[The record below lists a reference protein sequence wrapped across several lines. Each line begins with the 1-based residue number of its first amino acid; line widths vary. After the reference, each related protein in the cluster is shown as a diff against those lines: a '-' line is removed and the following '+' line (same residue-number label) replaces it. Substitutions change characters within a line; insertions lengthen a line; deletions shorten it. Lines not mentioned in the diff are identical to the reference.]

1 MAKLSRQTFLRLLRI
16 AGPLVLSRVPGAS
29 RIAPVL
35 PILID
40 AIAAA
45 EQLPGQPTGQV
56 KKAHALGMVVRRV
69 EGLAPT
75 RRPQLAPSE
84 RSAAI
89 DRSLEVV
96 LCVVH
101 LLEVLPAEQAEPMA
115 QQMLAALEP
124 SAPPDPAV

>member
-45 EQLPGQPTGQV
+45 EQLPGAPTGQI
-56 KKAHALGMVVRRV
+56 KKAHALGTVVRRV
-69 EGLAPT
+69 EALGTL
-75 RRPQLAPSE
+75 RQPQIPPSE
-84 RSAAI
+84 LAGQI
-89 DRSLEVV
+89 DRSLEIVLGVV
-96 LCVVH
+96 R
-101 LLEVLPAEQAEPMA
+101 LLEQLPPAQAEPIA
-115 QQMLAALEP
+115 QQMIAALEP
-124 SAPPDPAV
+124 GTVSDPAV